1 MTLVTP
7 DIFLFKDQEMQIR
20 VLKCLNSKEGKLA
33 KFPGP
38 SFFQSTWVSVFISRT
53 RAAKIGDFFKDWT
66 EPVGFAFNF
75 ELCSE
80 QRSTGLSVPV
90 IPFFTPV
97 TSKALNVNIV

>member
-1 MTLVTP
+1 M
-7 DIFLFKDQEMQIR
+7 FKFKGRKI
-20 VLKCLNSKEGKLA
+20 SKIPWSL
-33 KFPGP
+33 
-38 SFFQSTWVSVFISRT
+38 FFQSTWVSVFISRT